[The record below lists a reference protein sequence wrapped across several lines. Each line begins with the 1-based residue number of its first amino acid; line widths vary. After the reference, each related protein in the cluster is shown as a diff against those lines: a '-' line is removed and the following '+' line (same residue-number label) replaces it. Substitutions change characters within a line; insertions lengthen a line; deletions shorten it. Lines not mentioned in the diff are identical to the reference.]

1 MRRDLRAPIV
11 SAVLILTGT
20 SVTAATRV
28 MDPETPSARSE
39 ARVQSGQIPG
49 IGWKTADQVPVWK
62 TIRLGGYG
70 SVNALREA
78 LDSEGCVPGGL
89 AAGDRRRVV
98 RTASRPT
105 HGPDCRLG
113 ESAAELIGRPAF
125 HLSRAKDAVD
135 LVILPATA
143 LGFAAGDS
151 VPLETLYDRAEMLGF
166 ALCPA
171 EIGALL
177 RLQYLEQP
185 SGEFLHV
192 AMQPIA
198 TYLGEPTDFTVGND
212 NSGLLLLGGEA
223 RPDTAVPAVTR
234 FVFVKPRPWVQ
245 R

>member
-1 MRRDLRAPIV
+1 MCRTFFASDEIPIAIHRDPKCRSPICNYTAPCTIGLGASTQTFPKCRAAICLGSAHRRNGARRRARCLKPTGLCMRRDLRAPIV

-135 LVILPATA
+135 LV
-143 LGFAAGDS
+143 
-151 VPLETLYDRAEMLGF
+151 
-166 ALCPA
+166 
-171 EIGALL
+171 
-177 RLQYLEQP
+177 
-185 SGEFLHV
+185 
-192 AMQPIA
+192 
-198 TYLGEPTDFTVGND
+198 
-212 NSGLLLLGGEA
+212 
-223 RPDTAVPAVTR
+223 
-234 FVFVKPRPWVQ
+234 
-245 R
+245 